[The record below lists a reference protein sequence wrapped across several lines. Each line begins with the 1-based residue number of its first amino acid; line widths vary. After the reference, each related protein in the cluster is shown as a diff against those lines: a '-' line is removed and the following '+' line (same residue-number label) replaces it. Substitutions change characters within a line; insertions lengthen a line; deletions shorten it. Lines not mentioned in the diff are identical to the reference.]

1 MPSPQRPLGRLPVK
15 FVRHHISLPLL
26 LLAALELV
34 IFAVA
39 PVLAA
44 RLLWRSG
51 WFLDLLAGWPLI
63 SYALLNVLALGATGL
78 YHRRQRNRI
87 DGIIIRVG
95 VAIAGGSA
103 AVGLMS
109 YLLPDAAVPRSV
121 LLTAGLIAGTFV
133 SLARL
138 VFERLVDEDLF
149 KARVLVLG
157 AGNRAMSL
165 ARLRRRSDQRGY
177 RVVGYLAVEGDAV
190 AVPAE
195 DIIPTPAHLLDYCE
209 QRDIDEIVVGM
220 DDRRIAF
227 PVGELLDCRLAGIA
241 VTELIDFL
249 ERETG
254 RVRLDVVNPSWMIF
268 SGGFAHH
275 PVQLAIKR
283 ALDIGASLLLLAVA
297 WPVLLLAMLAIKLE
311 DGLRAPV
318 FYRQI
323 RVGLHGKPFAVLK
336 LRSMRTDAEKA
347 GAQWAVQGDPR
358 VTRVGHFCRLT
369 RIDELPQILNV
380 LRGDMAFVGPR
391 PERPEFVERLSGMI
405 PYYRER
411 HCMKPGITGWAQL
424 CYPYGASDHDSAQ
437 KLEYDLYYVKNHSLL
452 FDLMILVQTVEVVL
466 WGRGR

>member
-1 MPSPQRPLGRLPVK
+1 MN
-15 FVRHHISLPLL
+15 FFRHHVSLPLFI
-26 LLAALELV
+26 LAAIELA

-39 PVLAA
+39 PVVGA
-44 RLLWRSG
+44 RLLWHGG
-51 WFLDLLAGWPLI
+51 WYLDLLAGWPLV
-63 SYALLNVLALGATGL
+63 SYALLNSLALGATGL
-78 YHRRQRNRI
+78 YHRRQRNRLI
-87 DGIIIRVG
+87 GVIVRVG

-121 LLTAGLIAGTFV
+121 LLAAGVIAGTMISF
-133 SLARL
+133 ARL
-138 VFERLVDEDLF
+138 VFEKVVDEDSF
-149 KARVLVLG
+149 KTRVLVLG

-177 RVVGYLAVEGDAV
+177 RVVGYIPVQGDAV
-190 AVPAE
+190 AVSPEEIIEAPANLL
-195 DIIPTPAHLLDYCE
+195 AHC
-209 QRDIDEIVVGM
+209 QANDIDEVVVGM
-220 DDRRIAF
+220 DDRRVAF
-227 PVGELLDCRLAGIA
+227 PVGDLLDCRLAGIA

-283 ALDIGASLLLLAVA
+283 ALDIGASLVLLAIA

-311 DGLRAPV
+311 DGLSAPV
-318 FYRQI
+318 FYRQT
-323 RVGLHGKPFAVLK
+323 RVGVDGKPFDVLK

-347 GAQWAVQGDPR
+347 GAQWAVKGDPR

-369 RIDELPQILNV
+369 RIDELPQIINV

-391 PERPEFVERLSGMI
+391 PERPAFVDRLSEMV

-452 FDLMILVQTVEVVL
+452 FDLMILMQTVEVVL

>member
-1 MPSPQRPLGRLPVK
+1 MN
-15 FVRHHISLPLL
+15 FFRHHVSLPLFI
-26 LLAALELV
+26 LAAIELA

-39 PVLAA
+39 PVVGA
-44 RLLWRSG
+44 RLLWRGG
-51 WFLDLLAGWPLI
+51 WYLDLLAGWPLV
-63 SYALLNVLALGATGL
+63 SYALLNSLALGATGL
-78 YHRRQRNRI
+78 YHRRQRNRLI
-87 DGIIIRVG
+87 GVIVRVG

-121 LLTAGLIAGTFV
+121 LLAAGVIAGTMISF
-133 SLARL
+133 ARL
-138 VFERLVDEDLF
+138 VFEKVVDEDSF
-149 KARVLVLG
+149 KTRVLVLG

-177 RVVGYLAVEGDAV
+177 RVVGYIPVQGDAV
-190 AVPAE
+190 AVSPEEVIEAPANLL
-195 DIIPTPAHLLDYCE
+195 AHC
-209 QRDIDEIVVGM
+209 QANDIDEVVVGM
-220 DDRRIAF
+220 DDRRVAF

-283 ALDIGASLLLLAVA
+283 ALDIGASLVLLAIA
-297 WPVLLLAMLAIKLE
+297 WPILLLAMLAIKLE
-311 DGLRAPV
+311 DGLSAPV
-318 FYRQI
+318 FYRQT
-323 RVGLHGKPFAVLK
+323 RVGVDGKPFDVLK

-347 GAQWAVQGDPR
+347 GAQWAVKGDPR

-369 RIDELPQILNV
+369 RIDELPQIINV

-391 PERPEFVERLSGMI
+391 PERPAFVDRLSEMV

-452 FDLMILVQTVEVVL
+452 FDLMILMQTVEVVL

>member
-1 MPSPQRPLGRLPVK
+1 MNFL
-15 FVRHHISLPLL
+15 RHHFNPPLV
-26 LLAALELV
+26 LLALIELLV
-34 IFAVA
+34 FAFV

-44 RLLWRSG
+44 RLLWGGG
-51 WFLDLLAGWPLI
+51 WHDQIVLGWPLL
-63 SYALLNVLALGATGL
+63 SYALLHSIAIGATGL
-78 YHRRQRNRI
+78 YHRRQRNRFI
-87 DGIIIRVG
+87 GVLVRLG
-95 VAIAGGSA
+95 VAIAAGSA
-103 AVGLMS
+103 AVGLIS

-121 LLTAGLIAGTFV
+121 LVTAGVFAGML
-133 SLARL
+133 LAVARFI
-138 VFERLVDEDLF
+138 FEHVVDEERF
-149 KARVLVLG
+149 KSRVLVLG

-177 RVVGYLAVEGDAV
+177 RVAGYIAMDGDAV

-195 DIIPTPAHLLDYCE
+195 ELLAAPANLLAYCRE
-209 QRDIDEIVVGM
+209 HDIDEVVVGM
-220 DDRRIAF
+220 DDRRTSF
-227 PVGELLDCRLAGIA
+227 PVGDLLDCRLAGVGVI
-241 VTELIDFL
+241 ELIDFL

-275 PVQLAIKR
+275 PVQLAVKR
-283 ALDIGASLLLLAVA
+283 ALDIGASLVLLAFA
-297 WPVLLLAMLAIKLE
+297 WPILLLAMLAIKLE

-318 FYRQI
+318 FYRQT
-323 RVGLHGKPFAVLK
+323 RVGLNGQLFDVLK

-347 GAQWAVQGDPR
+347 GAQWAVKGDPR
-358 VTRVGHFCRLT
+358 VTRVGHFCRIT
-369 RIDELPQILNV
+369 RIDELPQIINV

-391 PERPEFVERLSGMI
+391 PERPAFVDRLSEMI

-452 FDLMILVQTVEVVL
+452 FDVMILIQTVEVVL

>member
-1 MPSPQRPLGRLPVK
+1 MPSPQRPLGRLPVN
-15 FVRHHISLPLL
+15 FFRHHFNPPLV
-26 LLAALELV
+26 LLAVIELAA
-34 IFAVA
+34 FAIA

-44 RLLWRSG
+44 RLLWGGG
-51 WFLDLLAGWPLI
+51 WHEQQVLGWPLV
-63 SYALLNVLALGATGL
+63 SYALLNSIAIGATGL
-78 YHRRQRNRI
+78 YHRRQRNRFI
-87 DGIIIRVG
+87 GVLARVG
-95 VAIAGGSA
+95 VAIAAGSA
-103 AVGLMS
+103 AVGLFS

-121 LLTAGLIAGTFV
+121 LLTAGIFSGVLVGF
-133 SLARL
+133 ARF
-138 VFERLVDEDLF
+138 VFEHVVDEERF
-149 KARVLVLG
+149 KNLVLVLG

-177 RVVGYLAVEGDAV
+177 RVHGYIPMTGDAV
-190 AVPAE
+190 AVPTEELLA
-195 DIIPTPAHLLDYCE
+195 TPDNLLVYCRE
-209 QRDIDEIVVGM
+209 HDIDEVVVGM
-220 DDRRIAF
+220 DDRRTAF
-227 PVGELLDCRLAGIA
+227 PVGDLLDCRLAGIG
-241 VTELIDFL
+241 VIELIDFL

-275 PVQLAIKR
+275 PVQLAVKR
-283 ALDIGASLLLLAVA
+283 ALDIGASVVLLAFA
-297 WPVLLLAMLAIKLE
+297 WPILLLAMLAIKLE

-318 FYRQI
+318 FYRQT
-323 RVGLHGKPFAVLK
+323 RVGLDGKPFDVLK

-347 GAQWAVQGDPR
+347 GAQWAVKGDPR
-358 VTRVGHFCRLT
+358 ITRVGNFCRIT
-369 RIDELPQILNV
+369 RIDELPQIINV

-391 PERPEFVERLSGMI
+391 PERPPFVDRLSEMI

-452 FDLMILVQTVEVVL
+452 FDLMILMQTVEVVL

>member
-1 MPSPQRPLGRLPVK
+1 MN
-15 FVRHHISLPLL
+15 FFRHHVSLPLL
-26 LLAALELV
+26 LLAAIELA

-39 PVLAA
+39 PVFGA
-44 RLLWRSG
+44 RLLWRGG
-51 WFLDLLAGWPLI
+51 WYLDLLAGWPLV
-63 SYALLNVLALGATGL
+63 SYALLNSLALGATGL
-78 YHRRQRNRI
+78 YHRRQRNRLI
-87 DGIIIRVG
+87 GVIVRVG

-121 LLTAGLIAGTFV
+121 LLVAGIIAGSMV
-133 SLARL
+133 SFARL
-138 VFERLVDEDLF
+138 VFEKVVDEDSF
-149 KARVLVLG
+149 KTRVLVLG

-177 RVVGYLAVEGDAV
+177 RVVGYIPVEGDAV
-190 AVPAE
+190 AVAAE
-195 DIIPTPAHLLDYCE
+195 ELVATPANLLAYC
-209 QRDIDEIVVGM
+209 QTHDIDEVVVGM
-220 DDRRIAF
+220 DDRRVAF
-227 PVGELLDCRLAGIA
+227 PVGDLLDCRLAGIA

-283 ALDIGASLLLLAVA
+283 LLDISASLVLLAIA
-297 WPVLLLAMLAIKLE
+297 WPILVLAMLAIKLE
-311 DGLRAPV
+311 DGLSAPV
-318 FYRQI
+318 FYRQT
-323 RVGLHGKPFAVLK
+323 RVGVDGKHFDVLK

-347 GAQWAVQGDPR
+347 GAQWAVKGDPR
-358 VTRVGHFCRLT
+358 VTRVGNFCRLT
-369 RIDELPQILNV
+369 RIDELPQIINV

-391 PERPEFVERLSGMI
+391 PERPAFVDRLSEMV

-452 FDLMILVQTVEVVL
+452 FDLLILMQTVEVVL